1 MGWFD
6 KKTDESTATSA
17 EREEVETEL
26 NGVRSFAKATSA
38 ASLKN
43 GDWFASLL
51 RHALDTYSKT
61 VSIAY
66 FRDKYPG
73 LPADAIAARRIE
85 LAQRYAMIEG
95 GITATAYTG
104 AIAATIGTGGGSS
117 ALTVPGA
124 LASFT
129 VDLFFISQLQLRLA
143 FDLAVLYGRPIDMN
157 DPEDLYDLLR
167 VAFGVKAGE
176 VVRGGL
182 PRVAPEAIRQGVKSV
197 VQGPVLAFLQTL
209 PLIGQYLLQ
218 RNVIKFAV
226 PAIGIPVSMKLNH
239 YATGRVGEQAREI
252 YRHRAAID
260 ETTERLVERGADI
273 PSMVLETLWL
283 LANADGKLEP
293 EETWMMRSF
302 VREIKELPGSAALLD
317 EFASMINFSSDD
329 YFKRLEALS
338 ADAKE
343 VLYDVACS
351 VAVVDRKLQPA
362 EKLLLERMATACGTK
377 FDLAALEVAAKRGT
391 L

>member
-1 MGWFD
+1 VEARAEPEAG
-6 KKTDESTATSA
+6 
-17 EREEVETEL
+17 EREID
-26 NGVRSFAKATSA
+26 GVRAFANSTNA
-38 ASLKN
+38 ASLKS

-95 GITATAYTG
+95 GITATAYTA
-104 AIAATIGTGGGSS
+104 AIAATIGTGGGASP
-117 ALTVPGA
+117 LTVPGA
-124 LASFT
+124 LASFSL
-129 VDLFFISQLQLRLA
+129 DLFFISQLQLRLA
-143 FDLAVLYGRPIDMN
+143 FDLAVLYGHPIDMN
-157 DPEDLYDLLR
+157 DPADLYDLLR

-176 VVRGGL
+176 VVRCGL
-182 PRVAPEAIRQGVKSV
+182 RRVAPEAIRQGAKAV

-226 PAIGIPVSMKLNH
+226 PAIGIPVSMNLNH
-239 YATGRVGEQAREI
+239 YATGRVGAQARES

-260 ETTERLVERGADI
+260 EATGRLVERGADM
-273 PSMVLETLWL
+273 PSMLLETLWL
-283 LANADGKLEP
+283 FANADGTLAP

-302 VREIKELPGSAALLD
+302 VREFEELPGTTALLE
-317 EFASMINFSSDD
+317 EFASMINFSSEE

-338 ADAKE
+338 ADSNE
-343 VLYDVACS
+343 VLSMTSRAPSRSSIGRFSPRRSPCS
-351 VAVVDRKLQPA
+351 SAWRPRAARNSISRRSRPRPVG
-362 EKLLLERMATACGTK
+362 GT
-377 FDLAALEVAAKRGT
+377 V
-391 L
+391 